1 MIEIRDIP
9 GGRVT
14 EPGLYRM
21 TAEQYHADPAPK
33 PSLSSGAIR
42 KMLERTPRH
51 AYCEHPRLGG
61 QRDETS
67 KPVFT
72 LGTVAHALILG
83 AGREFVVI
91 EADSFRTKA
100 AQEQRDAATAAGLT
114 PIIREQYDRARA
126 MAASAAREL
135 ESLPLVGDALV
146 SGRPEIVAIWRE
158 KVGVEECEGCGGHG
172 LVGNILDTNTCRFCN
187 GSGEQDSY
195 IWCRSMMD
203 LCPTAIDADGWWTI
217 YDLKTTQMA
226 LDPNTIARHLV
237 SNGYDV
243 QAAFY
248 CRGLESL
255 LGPAA
260 RVRFRFL
267 FVESDAPHLCA
278 AFVGSGE
285 MQTTGEQKVMAGIS
299 IWQRCIATNN
309 WPGYSTEVLRLEPPK
324 FMETLWADREAGDPL
339 IAGAL
344 NNWSKAA

>member
-9 GGRVT
+9 AGGRVT

-21 TAEQYHADPAPK
+21 TAETYHSDPCPV

-61 QRDETS
+61 QRDES
-67 KPVFT
+67 GSPAMT
-72 LGTVAHALILG
+72 LGTVVHALILG
-83 AGREFVVI
+83 AGRDFIVI
-91 EADSFRTKA
+91 DADNYRTKA
-100 AQEQRDAATAAGLT
+100 AQEARDAAAARGLT
-114 PIIREQYDRARA
+114 PIIRDQYEKARA
-126 MAASAAREL
+126 MAASAQREL
-135 ESLPLVGDALV
+135 NQLPLVGDALV
-146 SGRPEIVAIWRE
+146 AGRPEIVAIWRE
-158 KVGVEECEGCGGHG
+158 
-172 LVGNILDTNTCRFCN
+172 
-187 GSGEQDSY
+187 GET
-195 IWCRSMMD
+195 WCRSMMD
-203 LCPTAIDADGWWTI
+203 LCPTAIDSDGWWTI

-237 SNGYDV
+237 ASGYDV

-267 FVESDAPHLCA
+267 FVESDSPHLCA

-285 MQTTGEQKVMAGIS
+285 MQTTGEQKVIAGIS

-309 WPGYSTEVLRLEPPK
+309 WPGYSTDVLRLEPPK
-324 FMETLWADREAGDPL
+324 FMETQWADREAGDPL

-344 NNWSKAA
+344 SDWRHAA

>member
-9 GGRVT
+9 PDGRVT
-14 EPGLYRM
+14 EPGIYRM
-21 TAEQYHADPAPK
+21 TAAQYHACPCPE

-51 AYCEHPRLGG
+51 AFCEHPRLGG
-61 QRDETS
+61 QRDERS
-67 KPVFT
+67 SPVMT
-72 LGTVAHALILG
+72 LGTVVHSLILG

-91 EADSFRTKA
+91 DADSYRTKA
-100 AQEQRDAATAAGLT
+100 AQEQRDAANAAGLT
-114 PIIREQYDRARA
+114 PILRDQYEKARA
-126 MAASAAREL
+126 MAASASREL
-135 ESLPLVGDALV
+135 SKIPLVSDALV

-158 KVGVEECEGCGGHG
+158 G
-172 LVGNILDTNTCRFCN
+172 D
-187 GSGEQDSY
+187 

-203 LCPTAIDADGWWTI
+203 LCPTQIDTDGWWTI

-248 CRGLESL
+248 ARGLEAL

-285 MQTTGEQKVMAGIS
+285 MQTTGEQKVIAGIS
-299 IWQRCIATNN
+299 IWQRCIATNE
-309 WPGYSTEVLRLEPPK
+309 WPGYSTDVLRLEPPK
-324 FMETLWADREAGDPL
+324 FMETQWADREAGDPL

-344 NNWSKAA
+344 NNWREAA

>member
-1 MIEIRDIP
+1 VIEIRDIP
-9 GGRVT
+9 AGGRVT

-21 TAEQYHADPAPK
+21 TAAQYHADPCPV

-61 QRDETS
+61 QRDES
-67 KPVFT
+67 GSPAMT
-72 LGTVAHALILG
+72 LGTVVHALILG
-83 AGREFVVI
+83 AGRDFIVI
-91 EADSFRTKA
+91 DADNYRTKA
-100 AQEQRDAATAAGLT
+100 AQEARDAAAAQGLT
-114 PIIREQYDRARA
+114 PIIRDQYDKARA
-126 MAASAAREL
+126 MAASAQREL
-135 ESLPLVGDALV
+135 NQLPLVGDALV

-158 KVGVEECEGCGGHG
+158 
-172 LVGNILDTNTCRFCN
+172 
-187 GSGEQDSY
+187 GET
-195 IWCRSMMD
+195 WCRSMMD

-226 LDPNTIARHLV
+226 LDPVTIARHLV

-255 LGPAA
+255 LGPAD

-267 FVESDAPHLCA
+267 FVESDSPHLCA
-278 AFVGSGE
+278 AFTPSGE
-285 MQTTGEQKVMAGIS
+285 MQTTGEQKVIAGLS
-299 IWQRCIATNN
+299 IWQRCTTTGI

-324 FMETLWADREAGDPL
+324 FMETQWADREAGDPL

-344 NNWSKAA
+344 SNWSKAA

>member
-9 GGRVT
+9 PDGRVT
-14 EPGLYRM
+14 EPGFYRM
-21 TAEQYHADPAPK
+21 TAEQYHACPCPE

-51 AYCEHPRLGG
+51 AFCEHPRLGG
-61 QRDETS
+61 QRDERS
-67 KPVFT
+67 SPVMT
-72 LGTVAHALILG
+72 LGTVVHSLILG

-91 EADSFRTKA
+91 DADSYRTKA

-114 PIIREQYDRARA
+114 PIIRDQYEKARA
-126 MAASAAREL
+126 MAASASREL
-135 ESLPLVGDALV
+135 SKIALVSDALV

-158 KVGVEECEGCGGHG
+158 G
-172 LVGNILDTNTCRFCN
+172 D
-187 GSGEQDSY
+187 

-203 LCPTAIDADGWWTI
+203 LCPTAIDAEGWWTI

-243 QAAFY
+243 QSAFY
-248 CRGLESL
+248 SRGLEAL

-285 MQTTGEQKVMAGIS
+285 MQTTGEQKVIAGIS
-299 IWQRCIATNN
+299 IWQRCIATND
-309 WPGYSTEVLRLEPPK
+309 WPGYSTDVLRLEPPK
-324 FMETLWADREAGDPL
+324 FMETQWADREAGDPL

-344 NNWSKAA
+344 SDWRHAA

>member
-9 GGRVT
+9 PDGRVT
-14 EPGLYRM
+14 EPGFYRM
-21 TAEQYHADPAPK
+21 TAEQYHACPCPE

-51 AYCEHPRLGG
+51 AFCEHPRLGG
-61 QRDETS
+61 QRDERS
-67 KPVFT
+67 SPVMT
-72 LGTVAHALILG
+72 LGTVVHSLILG

-91 EADSFRTKA
+91 DADSYRTKA

-114 PIIREQYDRARA
+114 PIIRDQYEKARA
-126 MAASAAREL
+126 MAASASREL
-135 ESLPLVGDALV
+135 SKIALVSDALV

-158 KVGVEECEGCGGHG
+158 G
-172 LVGNILDTNTCRFCN
+172 D
-187 GSGEQDSY
+187 

-203 LCPTAIDADGWWTI
+203 LCPTAIDAEGWWTI

-243 QAAFY
+243 QSAFY
-248 CRGLESL
+248 SRGLEAL

-285 MQTTGEQKVMAGIS
+285 MQTTGEQKVIAGIS
-299 IWQRCIATNN
+299 IWQRCIATND
-309 WPGYSTEVLRLEPPK
+309 WPGYSTDVLRLEPPK

-344 NNWSKAA
+344 NNWREAA

>member
-9 GGRVT
+9 PDGRVT
-14 EPGLYRM
+14 EPGFYRM
-21 TAEQYHADPAPK
+21 TAEAYHGDPCPE

-51 AYCEHPRLGG
+51 AFCEHPRLGG
-61 QRDETS
+61 QRDERS
-67 KPVFT
+67 SPVMT
-72 LGTVAHALILG
+72 LGTVVHSLILG

-91 EADSFRTKA
+91 DADSYRTKA
-100 AQEQRDAATAAGLT
+100 AQEQRDAASAAGLT
-114 PIIREQYDRARA
+114 PIIRDQYDKALA
-126 MAASAAREL
+126 MAASASREL
-135 ESLPLVGDALV
+135 SKIPLVSDALV

-158 KVGVEECEGCGGHG
+158 GDV
-172 LVGNILDTNTCRFCN
+172 
-187 GSGEQDSY
+187 
-195 IWCRSMMD
+195 WCRSMMD
-203 LCPTAIDADGWWTI
+203 LCPTQIDADGWWTI

-248 CRGLESL
+248 SRGLEAL

-285 MQTTGEQKVMAGIS
+285 MQTTGEQKVIAGIS
-299 IWQRCIATNN
+299 IWQRCIATSN
-309 WPGYSTEVLRLEPPK
+309 WPGYSTDVLRLEPPK

-344 NNWSKAA
+344 NNWREAA

>member
-9 GGRVT
+9 PDGRVT
-14 EPGLYRM
+14 EPGFYRM
-21 TAEQYHADPAPK
+21 TAAQYHACPCPE

-51 AYCEHPRLGG
+51 AFCEHPRLGG
-61 QRDETS
+61 QRDERS
-67 KPVFT
+67 SPAMT
-72 LGTVAHALILG
+72 LGTVVHSLILG

-91 EADSFRTKA
+91 DADSFRTKA

-114 PIIREQYDRARA
+114 PIIRDQYEKARA
-126 MAASAAREL
+126 MAASASREL
-135 ESLPLVGDALV
+135 SKIPLVSDALV

-158 KVGVEECEGCGGHG
+158 G
-172 LVGNILDTNTCRFCN
+172 D
-187 GSGEQDSY
+187 

-203 LCPTAIDADGWWTI
+203 LCPTQTDTDGWWTI

-243 QAAFY
+243 QSAFY
-248 CRGLESL
+248 SRGLEAL

-285 MQTTGEQKVMAGIS
+285 MQTTGEQKVIAGIS

-309 WPGYSTEVLRLEPPK
+309 WPGYSTDVLRLEPPK

-344 NNWSKAA
+344 NNWREAA

>member
-9 GGRVT
+9 PDGRVT
-14 EPGLYRM
+14 EPGFYRM
-21 TAEQYHADPAPK
+21 TAEQYHADPAPE

-51 AYCEHPRLGG
+51 AYAEHPRLGG
-61 QRDETS
+61 RRDERS
-67 KPVFT
+67 SPAMT
-72 LGTVAHALILG
+72 LGTVVHSLILG

-91 EADSFRTKA
+91 DADSFRTKA
-100 AQEQRDAATAAGLT
+100 AQEQRDAASAAGLT
-114 PIIREQYDRARA
+114 PIIRDQYEKARV

-135 ESLPLVGDALV
+135 STIPLVADALV

-158 KVGVEECEGCGGHG
+158 GDV
-172 LVGNILDTNTCRFCN
+172 
-187 GSGEQDSY
+187 
-195 IWCRSMMD
+195 WCRSMMD
-203 LCPTAIDADGWWTI
+203 LCPTQIDADGWWTI

-248 CRGLESL
+248 SRGLESL

-267 FVESDAPHLCA
+267 FVESDSPHLCA

-285 MQTTGEQKVMAGIS
+285 MQTTGEQKVIAGIS

-309 WPGYSTEVLRLEPPK
+309 WPGYSTDVLRLEPPK

-344 NNWSKAA
+344 NNWREAA

>member
-9 GGRVT
+9 PDGRVT
-14 EPGLYRM
+14 EPGFYRM
-21 TAEQYHADPAPK
+21 TAEQYHACPCPE

-51 AYCEHPRLGG
+51 AFCEHPRLGG
-61 QRDETS
+61 QRDERS
-67 KPVFT
+67 SPVMT
-72 LGTVAHALILG
+72 LGTVVHSLILG
-83 AGREFVVI
+83 AGREFVMI
-91 EADSFRTKA
+91 DADSYRTKA
-100 AQEQRDAATAAGLT
+100 AQEQRDAASAAGLT
-114 PIIREQYDRARA
+114 PIIRDQYDKARA
-126 MAASAAREL
+126 MAASASREL
-135 ESLPLVGDALV
+135 SKIPLVSDALV

-158 KVGVEECEGCGGHG
+158 G
-172 LVGNILDTNTCRFCN
+172 D
-187 GSGEQDSY
+187 

-203 LCPTAIDADGWWTI
+203 LCPTQIDADGWWTI

-243 QAAFY
+243 QSAFY
-248 CRGLESL
+248 SRGLEAL

-285 MQTTGEQKVMAGIS
+285 MQTTGEQKVIAGIS

-309 WPGYSTEVLRLEPPK
+309 WPGYSTEVLRLEPPR
-324 FMETLWADREAGDPL
+324 FMETQWADREAGDPL

-344 NNWSKAA
+344 NNWREAA

>member
-1 MIEIRDIP
+1 VIEIRDIP
-9 GGRVT
+9 PDGRVT
-14 EPGLYRM
+14 EPGFYRM
-21 TAEQYHADPAPK
+21 TAEQYHADPCPE

-51 AYCEHPRLGG
+51 AFCEHPRLGG
-61 QRDETS
+61 QRDERS
-67 KPVFT
+67 SPVMT
-72 LGTVAHALILG
+72 LGTVVHSLILG

-91 EADSFRTKA
+91 DADSFRTKA

-114 PIIREQYDRARA
+114 PIIRDQYEKARA
-126 MAASAAREL
+126 MAASASREL
-135 ESLPLVGDALV
+135 SKIPLVSDALV

-158 KVGVEECEGCGGHG
+158 G
-172 LVGNILDTNTCRFCN
+172 D
-187 GSGEQDSY
+187 

-248 CRGLESL
+248 SRGLESL

-285 MQTTGEQKVMAGIS
+285 MQTTGEQKALAGIS

-309 WPGYSTEVLRLEPPK
+309 WPGYSTDVLRLEPPK

-344 NNWSKAA
+344 NNWRETA

>member
-9 GGRVT
+9 PDGRVT
-14 EPGLYRM
+14 EPGFYRM
-21 TAEQYHADPAPK
+21 TAEQYHADPCPE

-51 AYCEHPRLGG
+51 AFCEHPRLGG
-61 QRDETS
+61 QRDERS
-67 KPVFT
+67 SPVMT
-72 LGTVAHALILG
+72 LGTVVHSLILG

-91 EADSFRTKA
+91 DADSFRTKA
-100 AQEQRDAATAAGLT
+100 AQEQRDAASAAGLT
-114 PIIREQYDRARA
+114 PIIRDQYEKARA
-126 MAASAAREL
+126 MAASASREL
-135 ESLPLVGDALV
+135 SKIPLVSDALV

-158 KVGVEECEGCGGHG
+158 G
-172 LVGNILDTNTCRFCN
+172 D
-187 GSGEQDSY
+187 

-248 CRGLESL
+248 SRGLDAL

-285 MQTTGEQKVMAGIS
+285 MQTTGEQKVIASIS

-309 WPGYSTEVLRLEPPK
+309 WPGYNTDVLRLEPPK
-324 FMETLWADREAGDPL
+324 FMETQWADREAGDPL

-344 NNWSKAA
+344 NNWREAA

>member
-9 GGRVT
+9 PDGRVT
-14 EPGLYRM
+14 EPGFYRM
-21 TAEQYHADPAPK
+21 TAEQYHGDPCPE

-51 AYCEHPRLGG
+51 AFCEHPRLGG
-61 QRDETS
+61 QRDERS
-67 KPVFT
+67 SPVMT
-72 LGTVAHALILG
+72 LGTVVHSLILG

-91 EADSFRTKA
+91 DADSYRTKA
-100 AQEQRDAATAAGLT
+100 AQEQRDAASAAGLT
-114 PIIREQYDRARA
+114 PIIRDQYDKARA
-126 MAASAAREL
+126 MAASASREL
-135 ESLPLVGDALV
+135 SKIPLVSDALV

-158 KVGVEECEGCGGHG
+158 G
-172 LVGNILDTNTCRFCN
+172 D
-187 GSGEQDSY
+187 

-203 LCPTAIDADGWWTI
+203 LCPTAIDAEGWWTI

-226 LDPNTIARHLV
+226 LDPNTIARHLI

-243 QAAFY
+243 QSAFY
-248 CRGLESL
+248 SRGLEAL

-285 MQTTGEQKVMAGIS
+285 MQTTGEQKVIAGIS
-299 IWQRCIATNN
+299 IWQRCIATND
-309 WPGYSTEVLRLEPPK
+309 WPGYSTDVLRLEPPK
-324 FMETLWADREAGDPL
+324 FMETQWADREAGDPL

-344 NNWSKAA
+344 NNWREAA

>member
-9 GGRVT
+9 PDGRVT
-14 EPGLYRM
+14 EPGFYRM
-21 TAEQYHADPAPK
+21 TAEQYHACPCPE

-51 AYCEHPRLGG
+51 AFCEHPRLGG
-61 QRDETS
+61 QRDERS
-67 KPVFT
+67 SPVMT
-72 LGTVAHALILG
+72 LGTVVHSLILG

-91 EADSFRTKA
+91 DADSFRTKA
-100 AQEQRDAATAAGLT
+100 AQEQRDAASAAGLT
-114 PIIREQYDRARA
+114 PIIRDQYDKARA
-126 MAASAAREL
+126 MAASASREL
-135 ESLPLVGDALV
+135 SKIPLVSDALV
-146 SGRPEIVAIWRE
+146 SDRPEIVAIWRE
-158 KVGVEECEGCGGHG
+158 G
-172 LVGNILDTNTCRFCN
+172 D
-187 GSGEQDSY
+187 

-203 LCPTAIDADGWWTI
+203 LCPTAIDAEGWWTI

-243 QAAFY
+243 QSAFY
-248 CRGLESL
+248 SRGLEAL

-285 MQTTGEQKVMAGIS
+285 MQTTGEQKVIAGIS
-299 IWQRCIATNN
+299 IWQRCIATND
-309 WPGYSTEVLRLEPPK
+309 WPGYSTDVLRLEPPK
-324 FMETLWADREAGDPL
+324 FMETQWADREAGDPL

-344 NNWSKAA
+344 NNWREAA

>member
-9 GGRVT
+9 PDGRVT
-14 EPGLYRM
+14 EPGFYRM
-21 TAEQYHADPAPK
+21 TAAQYHACPCPE

-51 AYCEHPRLGG
+51 AYAEHPRLGG
-61 QRDETS
+61 QRDERS
-67 KPVFT
+67 SPVMT
-72 LGTVAHALILG
+72 LGTVVHSLILG

-91 EADSFRTKA
+91 DADSFRTKA
-100 AQEQRDAATAAGLT
+100 AQEQRDAASAAGLT
-114 PIIREQYDRARA
+114 PIIRDQYEKARA
-126 MAASAAREL
+126 MAASASREL
-135 ESLPLVGDALV
+135 STIPLVSDALV

-158 KVGVEECEGCGGHG
+158 G
-172 LVGNILDTNTCRFCN
+172 D
-187 GSGEQDSY
+187 

-203 LCPTAIDADGWWTI
+203 LCPTQIDADGWWTI

-248 CRGLESL
+248 SRGLEAL

-285 MQTTGEQKVMAGIS
+285 MQTTGEQKVIAGIS

-309 WPGYSTEVLRLEPPK
+309 WPGYSTDVLRLDPPK

-344 NNWSKAA
+344 NNWREAA